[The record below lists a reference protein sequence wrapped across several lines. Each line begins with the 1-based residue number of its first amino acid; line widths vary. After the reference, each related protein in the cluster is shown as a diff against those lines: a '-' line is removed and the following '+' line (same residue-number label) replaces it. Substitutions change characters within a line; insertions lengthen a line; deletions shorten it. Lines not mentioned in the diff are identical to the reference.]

1 MKRYILVT
9 ITLFLNSCSS
19 SKNDNRYSLD
29 TPNGGSRMMVIDN
42 KTSEVFF
49 FDSQNEVWISIGIP
63 AATNLDMTWYQANR

>member
-1 MKRYILVT
+1 MT
-9 ITLFLNSCSS
+9 ITLFLISCSS

-29 TPNGGSRMMVIDN
+29 TPNGGRMTVIDN

-49 FDSQNEVWISIGIP
+49 WDSKNDVWISIGIP

>member
-9 ITLFLNSCSS
+9 ITLFLISCSS

-29 TPNGGSRMMVIDN
+29 SSNAAALKVIDN

-49 FDSQNEVWISIGIP
+49 WDSKNDVWISIGIP

>member
-1 MKRYILVT
+1 MKRYVFVT
-9 ITLFLNSCSS
+9 ITLFLISCSS

-29 TPNGGSRMMVIDN
+29 SSNAGALKVIDN

-49 FDSQNEVWISIGIP
+49 WDSKNDVWISIGIP

>member
-1 MKRYILVT
+1 MT
-9 ITLFLNSCSS
+9 ITLFLISCSS

-29 TPNGGSRMMVIDN
+29 APSALTPVVIDN

-49 FDSQNEVWISIGIP
+49 FDSKNEVWISIGIP

>member
-1 MKRYILVT
+1 MKRYIFVT
-9 ITLFLNSCSS
+9 ITLFLISCSS

-29 TPNGGSRMMVIDN
+29 SSNAAALKVIDN

-49 FDSQNEVWISIGIP
+49 WDSKNDVWISIGIP

>member
-9 ITLFLNSCSS
+9 ITLFLISCSS

-29 TPNGGSRMMVIDN
+29 APNAIKMMVIDN

-49 FDSQNEVWISIGIP
+49 FDSKNEVWISIGIP